1 MFIKRF
7 LGEDVSFLSVD
18 ALMQKYEEAR
28 IMREF
33 DVGVM
38 QEAIVRALGGGKK

>member
-1 MFIKRF
+1 M
-7 LGEDVSFLSVD
+7 GEDVSFLSID
-18 ALMQKYEEAR
+18 ALMRKYEEAR

-38 QEAIVRALGGGKK
+38 QEAIVKALGGGKK

>member
-1 MFIKRF
+1 M
-7 LGEDVSFLSVD
+7 GEDVSFLSVD

>member
-1 MFIKRF
+1 

-18 ALMQKYEEAR
+18 ALMEKYEEAR

-33 DVGVM
+33 EVGVM
-38 QEAIVRALGGGKK
+38 QEAIAKAIGGGKK